1 MNIAGENTI
10 PAPRQ
15 SVWEALNDPDILA
28 QCIPGCEALELVEEN
43 RFSATVTNRI
53 GPVTA
58 KFSGEVQ
65 LSDLTPPE
73 SYKLSGSGSAGTMGN
88 AKGAAKVMLEEVP
101 EGTKLSYDVDV
112 DVTGKIAQLGG
123 RLIKS
128 TAGVLAGQFFTK
140 LADVITEKET
150 GVAVKRGMSPAL
162 KIAYAAIAA
171 IAAVVAYFLFLA

>member
-1 MNIAGENTI
+1 MKIAGENII
-10 PAPRQ
+10 PASRQ
-15 SVWEALNDPDILA
+15 AVWEALNDPDILA
-28 QCIPGCEALELVEEN
+28 KSIPGCEALELVGEN
-43 RFSATVTNRI
+43 QFKATVTNRI

-58 KFSGEVQ
+58 KFNGEVE
-65 LSDLTPPE
+65 LTDLLPPQ
-73 SYKLSGSGSAGTMGN
+73 SYKLSGAGSAGSMGN
-88 AKGAAKVMLEEVP
+88 AKGAAVVKLEEVP

-123 RLIKS
+123 RLIQS

-162 KIAYAAIAA
+162 KIAYAVIAMAAAA
-171 IAAVVAYFLFLA
+171 IAYFLFLA